1 MKEREQEFSGSNTE
15 IIDLTEII
23 DGFSGKWIVLSEDK
37 KRVLHSGNNLSDLLR
52 EMDDGIVMMVPSSG
66 TIYIPTFI

>member
-66 TIYIPTFI
+66 TIYIPAFI